1 MKKLVC
7 LALAVLLLVT
17 TAFAASVTESVPC
30 QYDNAVVFREG
41 DYLQTVKDGRGV
53 VCRLDGTAV
62 LDTAETQYL
71 LDGYL
76 HVGAY
81 EGQSVWSLDGK
92 KLTETWDDIPEVAHD
107 VAICGKGSWGR
118 PATLHGV
125 YGAVDLKTGAW
136 IVPQE
141 YPSLTFSQDGT
152 CLIAQSADGA
162 VRAFDLTGAEVRAP
176 EDGRVPYGN
185 GMYRLSGSSTLRYS
199 DGAVALSG
207 VYGSIEAVCGDVI
220 FAKKPNDETLYC
232 LSLTGQ
238 VLNTYANGY
247 VAFSADDCDFVV
259 LGKNRELEEVAVVNR
274 WGETI
279 SPFTKGD
286 TLLSSGGSTGKGL
299 ELLNTATG
307 KTRWLTADG
316 MEIPYV
322 ENGILMARLGVILK
336 QDAQPSLLALD
347 GSVLIPAGKY
357 QTIGTDGAVYAVGR
371 RTAKPDGLVVQSADG
386 KYGLLRVD
394 GGYEYPAHTWAQPE
408 IDDAIAAGLIPAEQQ
423 RDWRNGCTRGDFC
436 RFVAAAV
443 RTISP
448 ELAGTET
455 VTFTDTDDADILC
468 AASLGIVN
476 GVGEGKFA
484 PDRPVTRQEAAVMLS
499 RAAKALGIPASGEDK
514 TFADRGEFATW
525 AVDGIADTVRR
536 GVMQGV
542 SADRFNARGTYTREQ
557 AALTML
563 RLFHAAK

>member
-1 MKKLVC
+1 MKKLIC
-7 LALAVLLLVT
+7 LTLAALLLVPS
-17 TAFAASVTESVPC
+17 AFAVSVTESVPC
-30 QYDNAVVFREG
+30 VYENTVVFREG
-41 DYLQTVKDGRGV
+41 DFLQTVKENRGV
-53 VCRLDGTAV
+53 VCRLDGTPV
-62 LDTAETQYL
+62 LDTTETQYL
-71 LDGYL
+71 LNGYL

-92 KLTETWDDIPEVAHD
+92 KLTDTWDDIPEVAHGIA
-107 VAICGKGSWGR
+107 VCGKGTWGR
-118 PATLHGV
+118 PATLQGV

-141 YPSLTFSQDGT
+141 YPSLKFSQDGT
-152 CLIAQSADGA
+152 RLIAQSASG
-162 VRAFDLTGAEVRAP
+162 VRAFDLSGAEVPVP
-176 EDGRVPYGN
+176 EDGRVTYGN
-185 GMYRLSGSSTLRYS
+185 GMYRLNGSSTLRYA

-207 VYGSIEAVCGDVI
+207 VYSSIEAVCGDVI

-247 VAFSADDCDFVV
+247 VAFSSDDCDFVV
-259 LGKNRELEEVAVVNR
+259 LGKNRGLEEVAVVNR
-274 WGETI
+274 WGETV
-279 SPFTKGD
+279 SPYTKGD
-286 TLLSSGGSTGKGL
+286 MLLSSGGSTGKGL
-299 ELLNTATG
+299 ELLNTVTG
-307 KTRWLTADG
+307 KMRWLMADG
-316 MEIPYV
+316 TEIPYV
-322 ENGILMARLGVILK
+322 ENGILMGKLGVILK

-357 QTIGTDGAVYAVGR
+357 QTVGTDGTVYSVGR

-408 IDDAIAAGLIPAEQQ
+408 IDAAIAAGLIPEDQQ

-436 RFVAAAV
+436 RLVAAAV

-448 ELAGTET
+448 DLAGAQTL
-455 VTFTDTDDADILC
+455 TFTDTDDADILY

-476 GVGEGKFA
+476 GVGEGRFA

-499 RAAKALGIPASGEDK
+499 RAAKAMSIPANGEDK
-514 TFADRGEFATW
+514 TFSDRGEFAPW

-542 SADRFNARGTYTREQ
+542 SADRFGARGTYTREQ

-563 RLFHAAK
+563 RLYQSAK